1 MNIYEKLANQTVT
14 DQFSERR
21 LWTAVLLQAL
31 EDWNS
36 GNRRLSRAA
45 ETFLF
50 DGGEDFARACRGA
63 GLSPE
68 SVLVRLKPMKS
79 AVAQRRVT
87 MPLAA

>member
-1 MNIYEKLANQTVT
+1 MNIYQSMANRETSE
-14 DQFSERR
+14 QFSERR

-36 GNRRLSRAA
+36 GNRRQSKAA
-45 ETFLF
+45 EIFF
-50 DGGEDFARACRGA
+50 FESGEDFARACRGA

-68 SVLVRLKPMKS
+68 SVLGKLKLMKQAGS
-79 AVAQRRVT
+79 QRGIT